1 MDCSIQG
8 ITNAVATEDKT
19 KTEKIV
25 REIRKMSA
33 MERAALGNTPMTFIT
48 SIAKNLKPTLDGKK
62 VYVLDIERSNEG
74 VFTLKYKTDGEVFTA
89 EVGDVGFETSN
100 KAFPL
105 DHSTLSVLYSDYD
118 NINNFDDFEQLALDI
133 TNNPEKILSTAE
145 ALIEADEYH
154 NDESHNS
161 VLRSQLAGVVDALI
175 ELVPQLN
182 IHINKAG
189 DRNIGT
195 IDTSTGDVYISK
207 GIGGSKSL
215 MEIYVHELYHAVT
228 HFAIDRKNTAT
239 RGVTAR
245 MEKVRDHF
253 LNHTTEQDLVRTSG
267 NTLTEEQA
275 AELLDYLSDSKIGL
289 HEFVALSM
297 SNKAVMNQLKQL
309 NIGPAKTVSR
319 DQPLF
324 YRLLDAVYE
333 IFKIAYHK
341 ATKEPRDNDFQRML
355 FLVNKL
361 HQAHKKPLEAR
372 RLTSIRNLI
381 SVFEPLER
389 KWSDFLV
396 QKKKEREENISRN
409 VPKEGESDLRHYGR
423 MFYRAFFDEQA
434 QDIVANSLSLL
445 TVRGGYN
452 PLRPEGTI
460 RSIIRDMQQGDHT
473 QRNAEQMSMMSSV
486 IDQKR
491 EFTAVGWAKVVLN
504 GFSRALSKEEEWM
517 LTDIVLDTDLSTLY
531 KNFEGRIKSFL
542 GSNSEIDKAIKEL
555 IAKLETLTDKKS
567 VNFYNS
573 QTTLLA
579 DYMAN
584 HEDNI
589 ALLKNA
595 HNIARKLG
603 TTDEDYS
610 VSDDIIE
617 LIDELASLKALR
629 KVPKTKRAKLSALMD
644 TEPEGI
650 SNLVAF
656 QGGQKDFAAKHLF
669 PTISDKIN
677 IIKGYSAQITNPDIE
692 VTSAPMERR
701 AEMEAQ
707 GYKLVDKLAK
717 HDMDG
722 NRTAVGLFI
731 NNKFVLQNF
740 HRIGMRMT
748 DKGRRGTT
756 ITQSY
761 SLSGESNPTLKA
773 ARDIQ
778 KMKVRRDEVI
788 RLMHEG
794 KYEALPSDSMIS
806 PNFNKAGQVV
816 DFSYG
821 MTKELKINLLDM
833 ERKVSTV
840 IGRTAASTYDKKETE
855 KFNESLME
863 LIRKDA
869 EENLNPKR
877 MSIIGK
883 NSKEYIEIS
892 KDSNSRHVQTLW
904 KILPGDIK
912 RKYPKGFMVR
922 RDLMFTYLGYREMS
936 IAELPGIKQF
946 FDINSTARTAM
957 IKHAVQFAEKLWQ
970 ELIKISKA
978 DVIIRTPG
986 VFIGNVVSNF
996 MLMYVSGHSFK
1007 EITTMKY
1014 QGVKELRSYIADM
1027 KLGIELEAKQQAGI
1041 LTKTEERKLSVIQN
1055 NLQNS
1060 PVKDLVDEGFY
1071 TTIIEEM
1078 EHGADTGSY
1087 FNKLAKKK
1095 LQNVP
1100 KIFTTGVDL
1109 LYITENTKLFKLI
1122 EKGIQASDFA
1132 ARYAQYH
1139 LLIERG
1145 TPKEDA
1151 IAIVRDNYINYN
1163 TPNSRFVE
1171 WANRMGFIMFT
1182 KYFTRIQK
1190 VIHRYGKNHPA
1201 KLLLSILAQNVVL
1214 GDLDTFDDQSILTKD
1229 MGNLFYNPW
1238 DNMMRVF
1245 TPSSLE
1251 AVDWVVNGGR

>member
-1 MDCSIQG
+1 MDCSTQG
-8 ITNAVATEDKT
+8 IANAVATEDKT

-33 MERAALGNTPMTFIT
+33 VERAALGNTPMTFVTGIIKT
-48 SIAKNLKPTLDGKK
+48 LKPILDGKK
-62 VYVLDIERSNEG
+62 VHVLDLERSDDG
-74 VFTLKYKTDGEVFTA
+74 VFTLKYKTDGKVFTA
-89 EVGDVGFETSN
+89 EVDDTGFETSN
-100 KAFPL
+100 ESFPL
-105 DHSTLSVLYSDYD
+105 DHSTLSVLYSDYE
-118 NINNFDDFEQLALDI
+118 NVNNFDDYEELALDI

-145 ALIEADEYH
+145 ALIEADDYH
-154 NDESHNS
+154 NDEGHNS
-161 VLRSQLAGVVDALI
+161 VLRSQLAAVVDSLV
-175 ELVPQLN
+175 EMVPQLN
-182 IHINKAG
+182 IHINNAG
-189 DRNIGT
+189 DANYGQ
-195 IDTSTGDVYISK
+195 IDTETGNVHISK

-228 HFAIDRKNTAT
+228 HFAISGKSTAT
-239 RGVTAR
+239 RGVSAR
-245 MEKVRDHF
+245 MEKIRNYF
-253 LNHTTEQDLVRTSG
+253 LDNTTTQDLITVSG

-275 AELLDYLSDSKIGL
+275 DSLLDHLTNPKTGL

-297 SNKAVMNQLKQL
+297 SNKAVMQQLKQL
-309 NIGPAKTVSR
+309 NMMEKKEEVEQS
-319 DQPLF
+319 LF
-324 YRLLDAVYE
+324 HRLLDAVYAV
-333 IFKIAYHK
+333 FKMAYHK
-341 ATKEPRDNDFQRML
+341 ATKEPKGDDFQRMV
-355 FLVNKL
+355 FLVNRL
-361 HQAHKKPLEAR
+361 HQAHKKPLEAKR
-372 RLTSIRNLI
+372 SISIRNLI
-381 SVFEPLER
+381 SMFDPYER
-389 KWSDFLV
+389 KWSEFLAEN
-396 QKKKEREENISRN
+396 KKKRDENISRN
-409 VPKEGESDLRHYGR
+409 VPKKGESDLRHYGR
-423 MFYRAFFDEQA
+423 MIYRSFFDEQA
-434 QDIVANSLSLL
+434 RDIVVNSMSLM

-460 RSIIRDMQQGDHT
+460 RSIFRDMRAGDQT
-473 QRNAEQMSMMSSV
+473 QIDAEQMDMMSSV

-491 EFTAVGWAKVVLN
+491 EFTAAGWVKVILN
-504 GFSRALSKEEEWM
+504 GFSRALTKDEEST

-531 KNFEGRIKSFL
+531 KNFEDRISSFL
-542 GSNSEIDKAIKEL
+542 GSNGQIDIAAKEILK
-555 IAKLETLTDKKS
+555 KLEALTDKRS
-567 VNFYNS
+567 VNFYNI

-579 DYMAN
+579 NYMDN

-603 TTDEDYS
+603 TVDEDYG
-610 VSDDIIE
+610 VSDEVTE
-617 LIDELASLKALR
+617 LIDELTSLKALR
-629 KVPKTKRAKLSALMD
+629 KITKKKRAVLQTLIQE
-644 TEPEGI
+644 EPEGI

-669 PTISDKIN
+669 PTVTDKIN

-692 VTSAPMERR
+692 VTSAPLSRR
-701 AEMEAQ
+701 AELEAQ
-707 GYKLVDKLAK
+707 GYKLVQEHTK
-717 HDMDG
+717 HELDG
-722 NRTAVGLFI
+722 NVTGMGLFI
-731 NNKFVLQNF
+731 NNKFVMQSF

-761 SLSGESNPTLKA
+761 SMSGENHPTLKA

-778 KMKVRRDEVI
+778 KMKVRREEVI
-788 RLMHEG
+788 RQMHEG
-794 KYEALPSDSMIS
+794 EYKATPSDNMIS
-806 PNFNKAGQVV
+806 PNFNRTGQVT

-821 MTKELKINLLDM
+821 MSKDDKINLLDM
-833 ERKVSTV
+833 ERKVST
-840 IGRTAASTYDKKETE
+840 IMGRTAASTYDKKETE
-855 KFNESLME
+855 KFNEELMK

-869 EENLNPKR
+869 EENLNPEKL
-877 MSIIGK
+877 SIIGR

-892 KDSNSRHVQTLW
+892 KDSTSSHVRTLW
-904 KILPGDIK
+904 KILPSDIK
-912 RKYPKGFMVR
+912 RKHAKGFMVR
-922 RDLMFTYLGYREMS
+922 RDLMYTYLGYREMS
-936 IAELPGIKQF
+936 IAELPGIREF
-946 FDINSTARTAM
+946 FDTHQTTQKAL

-996 MLMYVSGHSFK
+996 MMMYVSGYSFK
-1007 EITTMKY
+1007 EITTLKY
-1014 QGVKELRSYIADM
+1014 QGVKELRTYIADT
-1027 KLGIELEAKQQAGI
+1027 KVGIELEAKQQAGI
-1041 LTKTEERKLSVIQN
+1041 ITKVEERRLNVIQN
-1055 NLQNS
+1055 NLLNS

-1100 KIFTTGVDL
+1100 KILTTGVDL

-1139 LLIERG
+1139 LMIEQG
-1145 TPKEDA
+1145 TPKSKA
-1151 IAIVRDNYINYN
+1151 VNAVRDNYINYN

-1182 KYFTRIQK
+1182 KYFTRIQR
-1190 VIHRYGKNHPA
+1190 VLLRYGKEHPA
-1201 KLLLSILAQNVVL
+1201 KLFLSILAQDLVL
-1214 GDLDTFDDQSILTKD
+1214 GDLDTFDDQSIFVKD

-1245 TPSSLE
+1245 TPTSLE
-1251 AVDWVVNGGR
+1251 AVDWVVNGGS

>member
-1 MDCSIQG
+1 MDCSVQG
-8 ITNAVATEDKT
+8 ITNAVATEDKK

-33 MERAALGNTPMTFIT
+33 ADRAALGNTPLTFVT
-48 SIAKNLKPTLDGKK
+48 SIAKALKPTLNGKK
-62 VYVLDIERSNEG
+62 VHVLDIERSGDG
-74 VFTLKYKTDGEVFTA
+74 VFTLKYKIADEVYTA
-89 EVGDVGFETSN
+89 EVNDSGFETVN

-105 DHSTLSVLYSDYD
+105 DHSTLSVLYSDYE
-118 NINNFDDFEQLALDI
+118 NVNNFDDYEELALDI
-133 TNNPEKILSTAE
+133 TNNPERILEAAE
-145 ALIEADEYH
+145 ALIQADEYH
-154 NDESHNS
+154 NDEGHNS
-161 VLRSQLAGVVDALI
+161 VLRSQLAGIVDALV
-175 ELVPQLN
+175 EMVPQLN
-182 IHINKAG
+182 IHINNAG
-189 DRNIGT
+189 DKNQGEIH
-195 IDTSTGDVYISK
+195 TSTGDVYISK
-207 GIGGSKSL
+207 GVGGSKSL

-228 HFAIDRKNTAT
+228 HFAITGKSTAT
-239 RGVTAR
+239 RHVSAR
-245 MEKVRDHF
+245 MEKIRNNF
-253 LNHTTEQDLVRTSG
+253 LDNTTEQDLIRASG
-267 NTLTEEQA
+267 NVLTEEQA
-275 AELLDYLSDSKIGL
+275 SDLLDHLTNRKTGL

-297 SNKAVMNQLKQL
+297 SNKAVMNRLKQL
-309 NIGPAKTVSR
+309 NMMEKKNVPEQS
-319 DQPLF
+319 LF

-333 IFKIAYHK
+333 LFKVAYQK
-341 ATKEPRDNDFQRML
+341 ATREPKGDDFQRMV
-355 FLVNKL
+355 FLVNRL
-361 HQAHKKPLEAR
+361 HQAHKKPLEAKR
-372 RLTSIRNLI
+372 STSMRNLI
-381 SVFEPLER
+381 SIFSPLEK
-389 KWSDFLV
+389 KWSEYLAEN
-396 QKKKEREENISRN
+396 KKKREENISRN
-409 VPKEGESDLRHYGR
+409 APKEGESDLRHYGR
-423 MFYRAFFDEQA
+423 MLYRSFFDEQA
-434 QDIVANSLSLL
+434 RDIVFNSASLM

-452 PLRPEGTI
+452 LFRPEGTV
-460 RSIIRDMQQGDHT
+460 RSIIRDMRAGDQT
-473 QRNAEQMSMMSSV
+473 QIEAEQMDMMSSV

-491 EFTAVGWAKVVLN
+491 EFIAVGWAKVILN
-504 GFSRALSKEEEWM
+504 GFTRALTKTEEEV
-517 LTDIVLDTDLSTLY
+517 LTESVLDTDLSTLY
-531 KNFEGRIKSFL
+531 KNYEDRISSFL
-542 GSNSEIDKAIKEL
+542 GNNGEIDKAKKEI
-555 IAKLETLTDKKS
+555 IAKLKTLTDEKS
-567 VNFYNS
+567 VNFYDI

-579 DYMAN
+579 NYLNN

-603 TTDEDYS
+603 TVDEDYG
-610 VSDDIIE
+610 VSDEVVE

-629 KVPKTKRAKLSALMD
+629 KVTKKKRAVLQTLLQEE
-644 TEPEGI
+644 TEGI
-650 SNLVAF
+650 NNLVAF
-656 QGGQKDFAAKHLF
+656 HGGQKDFASEQLF
-669 PTISDKIN
+669 PTVSDKIN

-692 VTSAPMERR
+692 VTSAPLSRR
-701 AEMEAQ
+701 AELEAQ
-707 GYKLVDKLAK
+707 GYKLVQEHVK
-717 HDMDG
+717 HDLDG
-722 NRTAVGLFI
+722 NDTAMGLFV

-761 SLSGESNPTLKA
+761 SMSGENHPTLKA

-778 KMKVRRDEVI
+778 KMKTRREEVI

-794 KYEALPSDSMIS
+794 EYEAMPSDNMIS
-806 PNFNKAGQVV
+806 PNFNRAGHVT

-821 MTKELKINLLDM
+821 MTKEAKIKLLDM
-833 ERKVSTV
+833 ERKVST
-840 IGRTAASTYDKKETE
+840 IMGRTAASTYDKKETE
-855 KFNESLME
+855 KFNEQLMN
-863 LIRKDA
+863 LILKDA
-869 EENLNPKR
+869 EKNLNKDHP
-877 MSIIGK
+877 SIIGD
-883 NSKEYIEIS
+883 NAKEYIEIN
-892 KDSNSRHVQTLW
+892 KDSTSSHVRDLW

-936 IAELPGIKQF
+936 IAELPGIREF
-946 FDINSTARTAM
+946 FNVNPTVRKAM
-957 IKHAVQFAEKLWQ
+957 IKQSIQFAEKLWQ

-996 MLMYVSGHSFK
+996 MLMYVSGYSFK
-1007 EITTMKY
+1007 EIVALKY
-1014 QGVKELRSYIADM
+1014 QGVKELRSYIADT
-1027 KLGIELEAKQQAGI
+1027 KIGIELEAKQQAGI
-1041 LTKTEERKLSVIQN
+1041 ITKAEERRLDVIQN
-1055 NLQNS
+1055 NLSNS

-1095 LQNVP
+1095 LENVP

-1139 LLIERG
+1139 LMVEQG
-1145 TPKEDA
+1145 TSKKEAIDA
-1151 IAIVRDNYINYN
+1151 VRDNYINYN

-1190 VIHRYGKNHPA
+1190 VIHRYGKEHPI
-1201 KLLLSILAQNVVL
+1201 KVLLSIIGQNFLL
-1214 GDLDTFDDQSILTKD
+1214 GDLDTFDDQSIFVKD

-1245 TPSSLE
+1245 TPTSLE
-1251 AVDWVVNGGR
+1251 AVDWIVNGGK